1 MNEDL
6 VKYGKYGA
14 IALVSGLVAYI
25 LFLKYKNPAEEVK
38 SNVAEIKA
46 ASAEIKAA
54 SDTLTKI
61 NSSNEWR
68 LINSTR
74 TNETGFGRTN
84 LSYTPTEIS
93 PTRNAISR
101 T

>member
-1 MNEDL
+1 MSEDL

-14 IALVSGLVAYI
+14 AAIVLGLIAYI
-25 LFLKYKNPAEEVK
+25 IIDKYKKPTEDEESKATAETAT
-38 SNVAEIKA
+38 AETIA
-46 ASAEIKAA
+46 
-54 SDTLTKI
+54 KI
-61 NSSNEWR
+61 VSSNQTR
-68 LINSTR
+68 LINSSR